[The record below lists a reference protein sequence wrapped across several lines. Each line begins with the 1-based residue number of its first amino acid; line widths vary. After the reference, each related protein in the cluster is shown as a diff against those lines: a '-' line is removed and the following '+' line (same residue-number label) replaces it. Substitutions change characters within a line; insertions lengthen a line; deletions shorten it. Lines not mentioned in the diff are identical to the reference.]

1 MIPVNSPLLA
11 GNEKKYLNECIDTGW
26 ISSEGRF
33 VKKFE
38 NNMASYIG
46 RKYATACSNGS
57 AAIDIAVRALELKAG
72 DEVIMPTFT
81 IISCAQSLVN
91 HGVTPVLIDSDY
103 KTFNINVEEI
113 ESKITSKTKAI
124 MIVHIFGL
132 TTDVGPLITIAK
144 KHNLKIIEDAAEVI
158 GQNYKG
164 QKCGSFGDIS
174 TFSFYSNKH
183 ITTGEGGMVLTD
195 DKNLDDR
202 AKSLRNLC
210 FTNDRFVHEEIGF
223 NYRLTNMQAA
233 LGVAQLE
240 QIEDIIIKKRWIGN
254 IYNKLLKDLD
264 KINLPLNKTNYC
276 ENIYWVYAI
285 TLKDNCD
292 KTAKQVMN
300 ELHELEIGTR
310 PFFFPMH
317 KQPIFNKKGLFL
329 NEKLPY
335 SEKLYQKGFYI
346 PSGLALTED
355 QIREV
360 SSALHKVLN

>member
-1 MIPVNSPLLA
+1 
-11 GNEKKYLNECIDTGW
+11 
-26 ISSEGRF
+26 
-33 VKKFE
+33 
-38 NNMASYIG
+38 
-46 RKYATACSNGS
+46 
-57 AAIDIAVRALELKAG
+57 
-72 DEVIMPTFT
+72 
-81 IISCAQSLVN
+81 
-91 HGVTPVLIDSDY
+91 
-103 KTFNINVEEI
+103 
-113 ESKITSKTKAI
+113 
-124 MIVHIFGL
+124 
-132 TTDVGPLITIAK
+132 
-144 KHNLKIIEDAAEVI
+144 
-158 GQNYKG
+158 
-164 QKCGSFGDIS
+164 
-174 TFSFYSNKH
+174 
-183 ITTGEGGMVLTD
+183 MVLTD

-300 ELHELEIGTR
+300 ELNELEIGTR

-329 NEKLPY
+329 NEMLPN

-355 QIREV
+355 QLKEV